1 MSNRAKSFSLISGI
15 AVILLLVGCAP
26 KLQTVTGTLGF
37 VVNPF
42 MEKCSDGI
50 GITGTLKSGTG
61 EILGT
66 IRMESILSEK
76 PAPADVN
83 NQLKLCTAKLIA
95 NEIDL
100 SGNVLTVDFSG
111 GQRWSGKWI
120 LQKSDF
126 SNGVLNLRAY

>member
-1 MSNRAKSFSLISGI
+1 MISNRAKSFSLIFGI
-15 AVILLLVGCAP
+15 LFVLLVTGCAP
-26 KLQTVTGTLGF
+26 KLHTVTGTLGF
-37 VVNPF
+37 VESIV
-42 MEKCSDGI
+42 EKCSDGR

-76 PAPADVN
+76 DAPGDIGG
-83 NQLKLCTAKLIA
+83 QLKLCTLKLIA

-126 SNGVLNLRAY
+126 SNGVLNLRA